1 MSCQERGT
9 TAAKRV
15 DMTSTTATASE
26 PAAPMAVGSSRSVAL
41 AVGRRIVD
49 DDVIGRPQAGDP
61 FLAGETAYAH
71 TKIACF
77 RDGFLE
83 HVWKRDGVEVLREV
97 MPIGEGRCW
106 RTWSYHRAR
115 VRRLHGRSLRTRWQA
130 PRMASVHRLLTAR
143 NEELTWMPSSN
154 ASSRS

>member
-1 MSCQERGT
+1 
-9 TAAKRV
+9 
-15 DMTSTTATASE
+15 MTSTTSITSE
-26 PAAPMAVGSSRSVAL
+26 PAPRLRRPRPPPPAPVSL
-41 AVGRRIVD
+41 AVGRRIVN

-61 FLAGETAYAH
+61 FLAGETVYAH

-106 RTWSYHRAR
+106 RTWSYHRLESGDYTVEVFAPDGQ
-115 VRRLHGRSLRTRWQA
+115 RLA
-130 PRMASVHRLLTAR
+130 
-143 NEELTWMPSSN
+143 
-154 ASSRS
+154 SRSFTAF

>member
-1 MSCQERGT
+1 
-9 TAAKRV
+9 
-15 DMTSTTATASE
+15 MTSTTATASE
-26 PAAPMAVGSSRSVAL
+26 PAAPMAAPASRSVSL

-61 FLAGETAYAH
+61 FLAGETVYAH
-71 TKIACF
+71 TKIASF

-106 RTWSYHRAR
+106 RTWSYHRVESGDYTVEVFAPDGK
-115 VRRLHGRSLRTRWQA
+115 RLAWRA
-130 PRMASVHRLLTAR
+130 FTAF
-143 NEELTWMPSSN
+143 
-154 ASSRS
+154 

>member
-1 MSCQERGT
+1 MAEFQAEITCQERGT
-9 TAAKRV
+9 TAAKPGG
-15 DMTSTTATASE
+15 MTFTTATASE
-26 PAAPMAVGSSRSVAL
+26 PAAPMVAGSSRSVSL

-61 FLAGETAYAH
+61 FLAGETVYAH
-71 TKIACF
+71 TKLASF

-106 RTWSYHRAR
+106 RTWSYHRVESGDYTVEVFAPDGK
-115 VRRLHGRSLRTRWQA
+115 RLAWRA
-130 PRMASVHRLLTAR
+130 FTAF
-143 NEELTWMPSSN
+143 
-154 ASSRS
+154 

>member
-1 MSCQERGT
+1 
-9 TAAKRV
+9 
-15 DMTSTTATASE
+15 MTSTTTSLSSE
-26 PAAPMAVGSSRSVAL
+26 FAAPVAAPSTRLVSL
-41 AVGRRIVD
+41 AVGRRIVN

-83 HVWKRDGVEVLREV
+83 HVWKRDGIEVLREV

-106 RTWSYHRAR
+106 RTWSYHRVESGDYTVEVFAPDGQ
-115 VRRLHGRSLRTRWQA
+115 RLA
-130 PRMASVHRLLTAR
+130 
-143 NEELTWMPSSN
+143 
-154 ASSRS
+154 SRSFTAF

>member
-1 MSCQERGT
+1 MTPT
-9 TAAKRV
+9 T
-15 DMTSTTATASE
+15 TSISSE
-26 PAAPMAVGSSRSVAL
+26 FAAPVAAPSTRLVSL
-41 AVGRRIVD
+41 AVGRRIVN

-83 HVWKRDGVEVLREV
+83 HVWKRDGIEVLREV

-106 RTWSYHRAR
+106 RTWSYHRLESGEYTVDVFAPDGQ
-115 VRRLHGRSLRTRWQA
+115 RLASRTF
-130 PRMASVHRLLTAR
+130 TAF
-143 NEELTWMPSSN
+143 
-154 ASSRS
+154 

>member
-1 MSCQERGT
+1 MTPT
-9 TAAKRV
+9 T
-15 DMTSTTATASE
+15 TSISSE
-26 PAAPMAVGSSRSVAL
+26 LAAPVTAPSTRLVSL
-41 AVGRRIVD
+41 AVGRRIVN

-61 FLAGETAYAH
+61 FLAGETVYAH

-106 RTWSYHRAR
+106 RTWSYHRLESGDYTVDVFAPDGQ
-115 VRRLHGRSLRTRWQA
+115 RLA
-130 PRMASVHRLLTAR
+130 
-143 NEELTWMPSSN
+143 
-154 ASSRS
+154 SRSFTAF

>member
-1 MSCQERGT
+1 
-9 TAAKRV
+9 
-15 DMTSTTATASE
+15 MTFTTATASE
-26 PAAPMAVGSSRSVAL
+26 PAAPMAAHSTRSVSL

-71 TKIACF
+71 TKIASF

-106 RTWSYHRAR
+106 RTWSYHRLTSGDYTVEVFAPDGK
-115 VRRLHGRSLRTRWQA
+115 RLAWRA
-130 PRMASVHRLLTAR
+130 FTAF
-143 NEELTWMPSSN
+143 
-154 ASSRS
+154 